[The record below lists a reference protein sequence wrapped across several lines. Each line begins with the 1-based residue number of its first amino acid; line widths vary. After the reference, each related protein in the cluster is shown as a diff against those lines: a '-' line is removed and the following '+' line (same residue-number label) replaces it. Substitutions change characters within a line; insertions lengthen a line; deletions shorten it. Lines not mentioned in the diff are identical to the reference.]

1 MIEINNKRIKIFT
14 DGANLDS
21 IDNLSKNPLVD
32 GITTNPTLMKKSG
45 VTNYLLFSKSAFVA
59 SKGKSL
65 SIEVLSNSQ
74 EGMINEAKVLS
85 AIGNTIYVK
94 IPIVNSKGDSTSKV
108 ISKLCK
114 ENIKLNITAVLSKEQ
129 IDICAESLEINS
141 TAYISIFAGRIADT
155 GRDPI
160 PFIKYAIQKFATY
173 KNVEILWASTREV
186 FNIYQAASC
195 NTDIITITP
204 ELFKKLSLRN
214 YDLKKL
220 SIETVRMFYSDSVL
234 ANYSIISKN

>member
-94 IPIVNSKGDSTSKV
+94 M
-108 ISKLCK
+108 
-114 ENIKLNITAVLSKEQ
+114 LNNLSK
-129 IDICAESLEINS
+129 
-141 TAYISIFAGRIADT
+141 
-155 GRDPI
+155 
-160 PFIKYAIQKFATY
+160 
-173 KNVEILWASTREV
+173 
-186 FNIYQAASC
+186 
-195 NTDIITITP
+195 
-204 ELFKKLSLRN
+204 
-214 YDLKKL
+214 
-220 SIETVRMFYSDSVL
+220 
-234 ANYSIISKN
+234 

>member
-1 MIEINNKRIKIFT
+1 MLEINNKKIKIFT

-21 IDNLSKNPLVD
+21 IDNLSKNPLID

-59 SKGKSL
+59 SQGKSL
-65 SIEVLSNSQ
+65 SIEVLSNSK
-74 EGMINEAKVLS
+74 EGMIREAKVLS
-85 AIGNTIYVK
+85 LIGDSIYVK
-94 IPIVNSKGDSTSKV
+94 IPIVNSKGESTKEV
-108 ISKLCK
+108 ISNLCK
-114 ENIKLNITAVLSKEQ
+114 NKIKLNITAVLSKEQ
-129 IDICAESLEINS
+129 IDICQESLEINS

-160 PFIKYAIQKFATY
+160 PFMKYAVKKFSNH

-186 FNIYQAASC
+186 LNIYQAASC

-204 ELFKKLSLRN
+204 ELFNKLSLRN

-220 SIETVRMFYSDSVL
+220 SIETVKMFNSDSIS
-234 ANYSIISKN
+234 ANYFIIPE

>member
-1 MIEINNKRIKIFT
+1 MIEINNKKIKIFT

-21 IDNLSKNPLVD
+21 IDNLSKNHLID

-45 VTNYLLFSKSAFVA
+45 VTNYLLFCKSAFIA

-65 SIEVLSNSQ
+65 SIEVLSNSK
-74 EGMINEAKVLS
+74 EGMIKEAKVLS
-85 AIGNTIYVK
+85 SIGNTIFVK
-94 IPIVNSKGDSTSKV
+94 IPIVNNKGNSTSEV

-114 ENIKLNITAVLSKEQ
+114 DNIKLNITAVLTKEQ

-141 TAYISIFAGRIADT
+141 TAYISIFSGRIADT

-160 PFIKYAIQKFATY
+160 PFIKYAIQKFSNY

-204 ELFKKLSLRN
+204 EIFKKLSLRN

-220 SIETVRMFYSDSVL
+220 SIETVKMFYFDSL
-234 ANYSIISKN
+234 KANYSILSDN

>member
-1 MIEINNKRIKIFT
+1 MIEINKKRIKIFA

-21 IDNLSKNPLVD
+21 IDNLSKNPLID

-45 VTNYLLFSKSAFVA
+45 VTNYLLFSKSAFIA

-65 SIEVLSNSQ
+65 SIEVLSNST
-74 EGMINEAKVLS
+74 EGMIKEAKVLS
-85 AIGNTIYVK
+85 SIGNTIYVK
-94 IPIVNSKGDSTSKV
+94 IPIVNIKGDSTSKV

-114 ENIKLNITAVLSKEQ
+114 ENIKLNITAVLSNEQ
-129 IDICAESLEINS
+129 IDMCAKSLEMNA

-160 PFIKYAIQKFATY
+160 PFMEYAIQKFSNY

-204 ELFKKLSLRN
+204 ELFNKLSLRN

-220 SIETVRMFYSDSVL
+220 SVETVKMFYSDSLL
-234 ANYSIISKN
+234 ANYSILPDN

>member
-65 SIEVLSNSQ
+65 SIEVLSNSK

-173 KNVEILWASTREV
+173 KNVEILWASTREI